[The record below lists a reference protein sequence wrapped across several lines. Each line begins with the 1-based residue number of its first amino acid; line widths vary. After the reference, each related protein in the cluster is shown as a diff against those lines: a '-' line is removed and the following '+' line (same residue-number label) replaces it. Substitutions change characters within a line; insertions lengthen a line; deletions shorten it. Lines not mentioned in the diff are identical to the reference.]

1 MNGGVMQSL
10 EEIRL
15 EAASVWCLALCE
27 GELSPAEEA
36 RFSTWLAA
44 DPANRLAFDEAVAIW
59 DGVGET
65 DLSPAVLALRREAL
79 SGFEQRRRRHGR
91 PRHWYES
98 LQRLAAVLMVGLM
111 LLGGG
116 TWLGL
121 RPQVIQT
128 GVGERRIVVFDDG
141 SKVSLDASTRVRV
154 RYDRHQRRLWL
165 DQGRAKFDVAHN
177 AQRPFTVQAADRIV
191 RATGTQFSVEL
202 LREDIHVVLY
212 EGQVIVRP
220 LNQQN
225 RPPPAKSDADTVAP
239 SRQAILAPGE
249 ELTARARSE
258 KVQLA
263 SADPV
268 RSLAWEA
275 GQLIFVDE
283 PLASAVERVN
293 RYSTTKLV
301 IDDAQAAKLRVD
313 AVFTAGDTEAF
324 IEGVAGILPVRVL
337 RTQDAVHFAGA
348 GQFSGSR
355 AE

>member
-1 MNGGVMQSL
+1 MNGSSMQSL

-15 EAASVWCLALCE
+15 EAASAWCLALCE
-27 GELSPAEEA
+27 GELTPVEEA

-79 SGFEQRRRRHGR
+79 SAFEQRRRRRGR
-91 PRHWYES
+91 PRHGHRG
-98 LQRLAAVLMVGLM
+98 LQRLAAVLIVGLI

-116 TWLGL
+116 AWLEL

-128 GVGERRIVVFDDG
+128 GVGERRVVAFDDG

-220 LNQQN
+220 LDQQK
-225 RPPPAKSDADTVAP
+225 RPLPADSDADIVQ

-249 ELTARARSE
+249 ELTARTRSE

-263 SADPV
+263 NADPV

-348 GQFSGSR
+348 GQFSSPR